1 MRRLFPPD
9 GGIWESSEE
18 GILSLGKA
26 EWAGMREK
34 AAFPTPNFLLPNKG
48 ENFCFSFC
56 CLRNWKE
63 MAIHHPSVPSRTPTA
78 ESNSSHSKPSAANNS
93 AAL

>member
-18 GILSLGKA
+18 GILSPGKA

-34 AAFPTPNFLLPNKG
+34 AAFPIPNFLLPNKG

-63 MAIHHPSVPSRTPTA
+63 MAVHPSVPSRTPTA